1 MAGLVA
7 FARFVIIALLGGL
20 AVVVAF
26 KILSGSI
33 PLAGLL
39 EGRGPDGQRGF
50 SLARAQMLVL
60 SVFFALQYLIAAM
73 HGASAGRLPKPSLT
87 LLAIFGGSQ
96 AIYLAG
102 KARGLRT

>member
-1 MAGLVA
+1 MAGLLA
-7 FARFVIIALLGGL
+7 FARFTIIVLLGGL
-20 AVVVAF
+20 ALVVAF
-26 KILSGSI
+26 KLLSGRI

-39 EGRGPDGQRGF
+39 DGRGPDGKYGL
-50 SLARAQMLVL
+50 SMARVQMLVL
-60 SVFFALQYLIAAM
+60 SVFVAAQYLIAAM
-73 HGASAGRLPKPSLT
+73 HGASTGRLPKPSPT